1 MNQYAQAIMANL
13 ADAGFNIQVE
23 PLELATLLSQVAQG
37 QFQMTTGIWVGG
49 NQDPIFLRDLF
60 TTGKIP
66 GEGASCCNRWRYK
79 NPAVDEVLEAAYGA
93 QDREQAK
100 QLYQRAWQ
108 LVSNDL
114 PLMPL
119 WYPSN
124 IVVANKRIGNIK
136 ISPSGDWTFIK
147 DLTVQ

>member
-1 MNQYAQAIMANL
+1 
-13 ADAGFNIQVE
+13 
-23 PLELATLLSQVAQG
+23 LSQVAQG
-37 QFQMTTGIWVGG
+37 QFQMNTGIWIGG

-66 GEGASCCNRWRYK
+66 REGVSCCNRWRYS
-79 NPAVDEVLEAAYGA
+79 NPEVDRALESAYSE
-93 QDREQAK
+93 QDREKAK
-100 QLYQRAWQ
+100 VLYQRAWE